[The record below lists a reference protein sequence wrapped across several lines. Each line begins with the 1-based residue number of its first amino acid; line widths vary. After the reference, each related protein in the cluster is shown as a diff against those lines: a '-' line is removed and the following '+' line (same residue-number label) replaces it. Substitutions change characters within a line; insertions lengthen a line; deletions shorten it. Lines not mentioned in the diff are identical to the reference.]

1 MNNREI
7 ATFAILGA
15 FAVWVAASPK
25 IRPSFRGIGKQ
36 LFAWK
41 LALPLVSYV
50 ALVVA
55 AVSMASG
62 LGIWSFDFVGATVLW
77 FLFTGFSWFLNSA
90 SAGKDPDF
98 FKRRFLE
105 TLGFAAF
112 LEFFVNV
119 HVFPLLVE
127 LVGQA
132 FLLFVVLLNAVASRE
147 DRYRPIAKLTSMILI
162 ATTVVLIG
170 YTVHDLVS
178 GWSTLDLK
186 MMLRELLLPIWLAAI
201 AIPFLYAFAFLM
213 GYESLFSR
221 LRAGASRDPK
231 IPTLRG
237 KVGMMLGLRG
247 ALVDVDSFRGQ
258 PAWAAARSTSVR
270 EAKRQVKVFKEERAA
285 DEAARAAARA
295 HLEMNAGRPGVGAD
309 GLVLD
314 RREFAQTKEALQ
326 YIANCHM
333 GWYRQEGRPNTYRAD
348 LLDMLLAVND
358 DLSFTGEDQVKTKV
372 RKDGQA
378 WYAFRRTPSGHHFG
392 IGAHGPPPSQW
403 FYNGDSAPDGFPN
416 PNRHGWT
423 DFMSETPR
431 EWRDEPDT

>member
-7 ATFAILGA
+7 ATFAILGG
-15 FAVWVAASPK
+15 FAVWVVASPK
-25 IRPSFRGIGKQ
+25 IRPSFGGIGKQ

-41 LALPLVSYV
+41 LALPLLSYV

-55 AVSMASG
+55 TVSMASR
-62 LGIWSFDFVGATVLW
+62 LGIWSFDFVGATILW

-119 HVFPLLVE
+119 HVFSLPVE
-127 LVGQA
+127 LVGQV
-132 FLLFVVLLNAVASRE
+132 FLLFVILLNAVASRE
-147 DRYRPIAKLTSMILI
+147 DRYRPIATLTSLLLI

-178 GWSTLDLK
+178 RWATLDLK
-186 MMLRELLLPIWLAAI
+186 LMLREFLLPIWLAAT
-201 AIPFLYAFAFLM
+201 AIPFLYAFAFVM

-221 LRAGASRDPK
+221 LRAGAPRSSG

-237 KVGMMLGLRG
+237 KAGMVLGLRG
-247 ALVDVDSFRGQ
+247 ALVDIDSFRGQ

-270 EAKRQVKVFKEERAA
+270 DAMRQVEVFKEERAA
-285 DEAARAAARA
+285 DEAARSAARA
-295 HLEMNAGRPGVGAD
+295 LLETNAGRPGVGGD

-333 GWYRQEGRPNTYRAD
+333 GWYRQKGRPNAYRAD
-348 LLDMLLAVND
+348 LLEMLLAVND
-358 DLSFTGEDQVKTKV
+358 DLNFAGGDQVNTNV

-392 IGAHGPPPSQW
+392 IGASGPPPSQW
-403 FYNGDSAPDGFPN
+403 FYDGDSAPDGFPN

-423 DFMSETPR
+423 DFMSETRP